1 MNKDIIKLL
10 IVEYQKDIVG
20 VSLFERSYAI
30 EDTRNYVFVET

>member
-10 IVEYQKDIVG
+10 IVEYQKDIAG
-20 VSLFERSYAI
+20 VSLIERSYAI